1 MSSLSTPATQLSCEV
16 LRTLTNPGVSVTAT
30 EVEIKKAYRVGALK
44 YHPDK
49 NPGNVEAEAKFK
61 EISMAY
67 EVLSNDQKR
76 SAYDNFGEAGLGGG
90 ADGGMGGGS
99 AEELFSHFFGGGG
112 GMGGMGGMFGGGQPQ
127 GPRRSR
133 DIVHAVSV
141 TLEDLFRGKTSKM
154 ALKKTVLCNGCDGIG
169 GKAGS
174 VNKCETCKGQGFKFV
189 TRQMGPMLQR
199 YQTKC
204 NDCNGEGE
212 IIDPKDRC
220 KDCNGRK
227 TKEERKV
234 LEVNIDKGMV
244 NGQKITFG
252 GEGDQGPDIIPGDVV
267 FVLDEQPHARFVR
280 RGDDL
285 YYHAKI
291 DLNTA
296 LTGGSFM
303 IEHLEKEEWI
313 KVEIIPGEI
322 ISHGTTKVVEGKGMP
337 SYRHQVHGNLFI
349 QFEVE
354 FPSSGSLNEETLQ
367 QLAALLPAKPA
378 LPQVPQSVH
387 VDDVVLADVDP
398 LKHRGAMGGD
408 DDMDMDEDG
417 PGGAQGVQCASQ

>member
-1 MSSLSTPATQLSCEV
+1 M
-16 LRTLTNPGVSVTAT
+16 SVTAT

-67 EVLSNDQKR
+67 EVLSSDQKR

-90 ADGGMGGGS
+90 GDGGMGGGS
-99 AEELFSHFFGGGG
+99 AEELFSHFFGGGGG

-154 ALKKTVLCNGCDGIG
+154 ALKKTVLCGGCEGIG

-174 VNKCETCKGQGFKFV
+174 VKKCDSCKGQGFKFV

-212 IIDPKDRC
+212 IINPKDRC
-220 KDCNGRK
+220 QECAGRK

-234 LEVNIDKGMV
+234 LEVNIDKGMA
-244 NGQKITFG
+244 NGQKITFS

-267 FVLDEQPHARFVR
+267 FVLDEQPHQRFVR
-280 RGDDL
+280 RGDNL
-285 YYHAKI
+285 HYQAKI

-296 LTGGSFM
+296 LTGGSFI
-303 IEHLEKEEWI
+303 IEHLEKDEWI
-313 KVEIIPGEI
+313 KVEIIPGEV
-322 ISHGTTKVVEGKGMP
+322 ISTGTVKVVEGKGMP
-337 SYRHQVHGNLFI
+337 SFRHHAHGNMYI

-354 FPSSGSLNEETLQ
+354 SPASGSLSEDVLA
-367 QLAALLPAKPA
+367 QLAALLPAKPK
-378 LPQVPQSVH
+378 LPTAPEGTH
-387 VDDVVLADVDP
+387 VDEVVLADVDP
-398 LKHRGAMGGD
+398 MKHRGASGGMD
-408 DDMDMDEDG
+408 DDEDMDEDG